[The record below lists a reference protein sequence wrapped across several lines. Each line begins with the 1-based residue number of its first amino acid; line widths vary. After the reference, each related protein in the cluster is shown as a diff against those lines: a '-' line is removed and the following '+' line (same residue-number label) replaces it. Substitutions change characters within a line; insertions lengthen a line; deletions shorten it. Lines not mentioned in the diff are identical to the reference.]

1 VGRVTIDVG
10 DTPTRQ
16 VNERIRRAIAEGATD
31 LALTNPAGRHSLAVA
46 LEGEGIAITCE
57 GTVGYFI
64 GALGMGP
71 DIVVDGNA
79 GWSVGADLMRGSVT
93 VHGNAGS
100 SVGASCRGGTV
111 VVDGDVGARAAIA
124 LKGATVVIG
133 GSVGYMSAFMMQ
145 AGTVVIGGD
154 AADGLGDSMY
164 AGDIFLGGTAEA
176 LGADAVMRD
185 PTDDELVRLKELLTG
200 VGHDPDRPWKH
211 ITSGG
216 TLHHF
221 QKERYELWKQAF

>member
-1 VGRVTIDVG
+1 VGGVTIDAG
-10 DTPTRQ
+10 SRTTREI
-16 VNERIRRAIAEGATD
+16 NEAIRRAIAEGATEVAID
-31 LALTNPAGRHSLAVA
+31 DPAGKHSLAVA
-46 LEGEGIAITCE
+46 LDGQVTITCN

-71 DIVVDGNA
+71 DIEVHGNA
-79 GWSVGADLMRGSVT
+79 GWSVGADLMTGSVI

-100 SVGASCRGGTV
+100 SVGASCRGGLV

-145 AGTVVIGGD
+145 AGTFVIGGN

-164 AGDIFLGGTAEA
+164 AGDIFVGGQIESP
-176 LGADAVMRD
+176 GADALVAD
-185 PTDDELVRLKELLTG
+185 ATDEDLVQLKELLSG
-200 VGHDPDRPWKH
+200 VGHEFDRPWKH

-216 TLHHF
+216 KLHHF
-221 QKERYELWKQAF
+221 EKEQYELWKQAF